1 MPPASVQSV
10 DRAFAVL
17 RQVASAPG
25 GISDVARAVDLPVS
39 TVARLL
45 GTLESL
51 GAVVRIG
58 ESGTYGIG
66 AGIRAL
72 AGPVDLSEALVTGAR
87 AVLAALVARTGET
100 SGLSI
105 LEHDEVVY
113 LHHVESANEVT
124 LRDWTGVRLPL
135 HVVSSGLVLLAAQP
149 AAAVAAYLALPL
161 QRLTGATMT
170 QPARVK
176 RRLAGIRRDGYV
188 WTIGEFDDGITSVAA
203 PVVDAHGATIAAIHC
218 HGPSYRFPGA
228 VDDNVIAAHVI
239 DAARTLGA
247 SLRFGPSPLPPN
259 PPSANPPSANPPS
272 AGARA

>member
-1 MPPASVQSV
+1 MAPGSVKSI

-17 RQVASAPG
+17 RQVATTPG

-58 ESGTYGIG
+58 ASGTYGIG
-66 AGIRAL
+66 AGIRTL
-72 AGPVDLSEALVTGAR
+72 AGPIDLSDVLVAR
-87 AVLAALVARTGET
+87 ARPILAALVAETGET
-100 SGLSI
+100 SGLSVI
-105 LEHDEVVY
+105 EGQEVVY
-113 LHHVESANEVT
+113 LDHVETRNEVT
-124 LRDWTGVRLPL
+124 LRDWTGARLPL

-149 AAAVAAYLALPL
+149 SSAIAAYLAHPL
-161 QRLTGATMT
+161 QRLTAATMT
-170 QPARVK
+170 QPARIK

-203 PVVDAHGATIAAIHC
+203 PVVDARGATIAAIHC
-218 HGPSYRFPGA
+218 HGPSYRFPAAA
-228 VDDNVIAAHVI
+228 VTDVVTAHVI

-247 SLRFGPSPLPPN
+247 SIRFAPDPLPP
-259 PPSANPPSANPPS
+259 
-272 AGARA
+272 GARA

>member
-1 MPPASVQSV
+1 MAGATVQSV

-17 RQVASAPG
+17 RQVASEPG

-58 ESGTYGIG
+58 DSGSYGIG

-72 AGPVDLSEALVTGAR
+72 ADAIDASETLVTRAR
-87 AVLAALVARTGET
+87 PVLTELVARTGET
-100 SGLSI
+100 SGVSAI
-105 LEHDEVVY
+105 DHDQVVY
-113 LHHVESANEVT
+113 LDHVENTHEVT
-124 LRDWTGVRLPL
+124 LRDWTGARLPL

-149 AAAVAAYLALPL
+149 PQTIARYLSRPPT
-161 QRLTGATMT
+161 RLTARTMT
-170 QPARVK
+170 QPARIK
-176 RRLAGIRRDGYV
+176 RRLASIRRDGYA

-228 VDDNVIAAHVI
+228 AAVDSITAHVS
-239 DAARTLGA
+239 DAARKLGA
-247 SLRFGPSPLPPN
+247 MLP
-259 PPSANPPSANPPS
+259 
-272 AGARA
+272 